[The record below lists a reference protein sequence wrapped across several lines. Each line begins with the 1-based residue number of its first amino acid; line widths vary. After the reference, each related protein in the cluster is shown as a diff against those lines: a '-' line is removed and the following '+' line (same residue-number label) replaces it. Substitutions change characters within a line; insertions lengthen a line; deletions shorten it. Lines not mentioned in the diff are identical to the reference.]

1 MRCPRLL
8 SFSSSCLFVI
18 LVTMMVL
25 SQSNPVPLVNQPNW
39 LAVAQE
45 LHPGLTP
52 PSGSRLPQGL
62 PPGRRRIAGF
72 KAAAPL
78 SGASQASGLNFAP
91 AVPYGSGGYDAY
103 SVVVAD
109 VNGDGKPDLLVANN
123 CFSSSSCVNGT
134 VGVLLG
140 NGDGTFQTA
149 VTYGSGGYE
158 TLSLAVGDLNGD
170 GKPDLVVAN
179 ECASSTNCV
188 NGTVGV
194 LLGNGDGTF
203 QTAVTYGSG
212 GYDTLSLAV
221 GDVNGDGKPDLVVA
235 NCGYCGTGNDSVGV
249 LLGNGDGTFQTAVP
263 YDSGGSTSRSVAV
276 GDVNGDGKP
285 DLVVA
290 NQCVISSNCM
300 NGLVGVLLG
309 NGDGTFQ
316 AAVTYASG
324 LRPFLWPSE
333 T

>member
-8 SFSSSCLFVI
+8 SLSSSCLFVI

-25 SQSNPVPLVNQPNW
+25 SQSNPVPRVNQPNW

-109 VNGDGKPDLLVANN
+109 VNGDGK
-123 CFSSSSCVNGT
+123 S
-134 VGVLLG
+134 
-140 NGDGTFQTA
+140 
-149 VTYGSGGYE
+149 
-158 TLSLAVGDLNGD
+158 
-170 GKPDLVVAN
+170 DLVVAN
-179 ECASSTNCV
+179 ECNNVYGCP
-188 NGTVGV
+188 NG
-194 LLGNGDGTF
+194 
-203 QTAVTYGSG
+203 
-212 GYDTLSLAV
+212 
-221 GDVNGDGKPDLVVA
+221 
-235 NCGYCGTGNDSVGV
+235 SVGV

-316 AAVTYASG
+316 AAVTYGSG